1 MADVAA
7 IQKQVEFYFSDS
19 NFRRDKFL
27 QAETAKNADRF
38 VPFSVLFTFK
48 KLQALTTDA
57 AVLAS
62 ALEKSTVVEM
72 NEDRTALRRIHAATL
87 SDEDASKRTVAFSGL
102 GVLPPTIDQV
112 NEAFDADKVA
122 YTRIVKAA
130 GRFFGVVHVEFKDE
144 ATADAIVADKTIAIV
159 GRNPKKMRLSEYLAL
174 SHDDKRDFEKGIQAM
189 LKATGVPADA
199 TFQDTVTALEGL
211 WDDDRAKKPLINFFE
226 DLHELNLLYQQVS
239 AAAEALAY
247 FEAHPVEIL
256 GTKLSFELVSDEDA
270 LAARPRKDSKKRKVD
285 NADRKYVCIT
295 AIGKSVRMLDVKD
308 LVVQALGSSG
318 VRVPF
323 IEFQTGSSLAKINC
337 TDNTQATAVYEA
349 LSNLTPA
356 PQLGGKTPH
365 FHLLTVGD
373 EPAVEVDYENGLI
386 VKLTGVPSDV
396 SRDVIKEKLN
406 ELLGETGVVAYIQ
419 FQLGQTEALL
429 RVDVPKAATKLV
441 ELISSGDVAVKDQKI
456 GGAEILTG
464 DDEKAFWVDAETAR
478 RARFVQTDS
487 NKRQRQGDYG
497 GRGGPVRKLAY
508 VMRLGIARTTERAVI
523 AKESALIRTA
533 FKDNDKQ
540 YRHRNVAK
548 LLFIHMLGYPSHFG
562 QMECLKLIAANNF
575 SEKRIG
581 YLGLMLL
588 LTDQEEVLT
597 LVTNSLKKY
606 VIRQLDTST
615 SHFVEPILDLLRSKN
630 HAVLLTGVQLI
641 IDLLLIDRAVHG
653 EYFKGIV
660 PALVREL
667 RNLLSNNYTPE
678 YDVSGIVDPFLQV
691 NILRCYNEE
700 ASEAMN
706 DVLAQVAT
714 NTETSKNAGNAIL
727 YECVSTIMSIQSE
740 SGLKVLAINILGRL
754 ERALSLALVVTMVQV
769 IADDAPAVQRHRNT
783 IVDCLKDPDLSIRQ
797 RALELIY
804 ALVNESNIQAVRL
817 TATASVHE
825 LSGHAV
831 ERYAPTQRWHI
842 DTLITMLSIA
852 GSILPDEHISSSL
865 IVLIQKNPAL
875 HVYVVHKLFWA
886 LKEDMSQLAL
896 AHVGLWCIGEYGRAL
911 CGSDPPADEETL
923 QGKTR
928 VDEAVV
934 VDLVSTQRSSEFA
947 GLLEPQWSG
956 IRGDILA
963 PMPMIDMTRVR
974 TRQSQLLAFSAP
986 ATSADFDEAAP
997 TNGSSAPPTTAPVN
1011 LLDLDNIFGTSA
1023 ATTAP
1028 TTATPAPPAATPAV
1042 DLLADLFSSGPAP
1055 PSAMAVAPVVQP
1067 PGQHI
1072 RAYEKNGLALDI
1084 ELSKPNLS
1092 DPSISHILC
1101 LFTNKSAYQLDNFVF
1116 QAAFPKVPIEWR
1128 DGLFTFV

>member
-1 MADVAA
+1 MS
-7 IQKQVEFYFSDS
+7 IKL
-19 NFRRDKFL
+19 RDL
-27 QAETAKNADRF
+27 IRNVRAC
-38 VPFSVLFTFK
+38 
-48 KLQALTTDA
+48 
-57 AVLAS
+57 
-62 ALEKSTVVEM
+62 
-72 NEDRTALRRIHAATL
+72 
-87 SDEDASKRTVAFSGL
+87 
-102 GVLPPTIDQV
+102 
-112 NEAFDADKVA
+112 
-122 YTRIVKAA
+122 
-130 GRFFGVVHVEFKDE
+130 
-144 ATADAIVADKTIAIV
+144 KT
-159 GRNPKKMRLSEYLAL
+159 
-174 SHDDKRDFEKGIQAM
+174 
-189 LKATGVPADA
+189 
-199 TFQDTVTALEGL
+199 
-211 WDDDRAKKPLINFFE
+211 
-226 DLHELNLLYQQVS
+226 
-239 AAAEALAY
+239 AAE
-247 FEAHPVEIL
+247 
-256 GTKLSFELVSDEDA
+256 
-270 LAARPRKDSKKRKVD
+270 
-285 NADRKYVCIT
+285 
-295 AIGKSVRMLDVKD
+295 
-308 LVVQALGSSG
+308 
-318 VRVPF
+318 
-323 IEFQTGSSLAKINC
+323 
-337 TDNTQATAVYEA
+337 
-349 LSNLTPA
+349 
-356 PQLGGKTPH
+356 
-365 FHLLTVGD
+365 
-373 EPAVEVDYENGLI
+373 
-386 VKLTGVPSDV
+386 
-396 SRDVIKEKLN
+396 
-406 ELLGETGVVAYIQ
+406 
-419 FQLGQTEALL
+419 
-429 RVDVPKAATKLV
+429 
-441 ELISSGDVAVKDQKI
+441 
-456 GGAEILTG
+456 
-464 DDEKAFWVDAETAR
+464 
-478 RARFVQTDS
+478 
-487 NKRQRQGDYG
+487 
-497 GRGGPVRKLAY
+497 
-508 VMRLGIARTTERAVI
+508 ERAVI

-597 LVTNSLKKY
+597 LVTNSLKNDLNHANPFVVGLSLTAVGNIASPDMARDLITDIDKHLKSDNHFLRKKAALAC
-606 VIRQLDTST
+606 IRVFRQVPELVED
-615 SHFVEPILDLLRSKN
+615 FVEPILDLLRSKN

-691 NILRCYNEE
+691 NILSCLRLLGQDNEE

-740 SGLKVLAINILGRL
+740 SGLKVLAINILGRFL
-754 ERALSLALVVTMVQV
+754 LNRDNNIRYVALNTLSKV

-804 ALVNESNIQAVRL
+804 ALVNESNIQALAREMLNYLVVSPIDQKPALCSRI
-817 TATASVHE
+817 AD
-825 LSGHAV
+825 AV

-934 VDLVSTQRSSEFA
+934 VDLVSTIVRHPNASDQTKAYGLTAAVKLTTRLTQPDSIATLRALLTSHKAALAVDLQQRSSEFA

-1011 LLDLDNIFGTSA
+1011 LLDLDDIFGTSA

-1028 TTATPAPPAATPAV
+1028 TTAAPAPPAATPAV

-1055 PSAMAVAPVVQP
+1055 PSAMAVAPVVPSTAQLLDIFGGPPAAPAAPTTVVQP

-1116 QAAFPKVPIEWR
+1116 QAAFPKYIRLIMDPPSGASIPANLGGRITQLAKIQNSNHGEKPVMMRIKLEFTINGTKIE
-1128 DGLFTFV
+1128 DMATVNVFPPTF

>member
-1 MADVAA
+1 MS
-7 IQKQVEFYFSDS
+7 IKL
-19 NFRRDKFL
+19 RDL
-27 QAETAKNADRF
+27 IRNVRAC
-38 VPFSVLFTFK
+38 
-48 KLQALTTDA
+48 
-57 AVLAS
+57 
-62 ALEKSTVVEM
+62 
-72 NEDRTALRRIHAATL
+72 
-87 SDEDASKRTVAFSGL
+87 
-102 GVLPPTIDQV
+102 
-112 NEAFDADKVA
+112 
-122 YTRIVKAA
+122 
-130 GRFFGVVHVEFKDE
+130 
-144 ATADAIVADKTIAIV
+144 KT
-159 GRNPKKMRLSEYLAL
+159 
-174 SHDDKRDFEKGIQAM
+174 
-189 LKATGVPADA
+189 
-199 TFQDTVTALEGL
+199 
-211 WDDDRAKKPLINFFE
+211 
-226 DLHELNLLYQQVS
+226 
-239 AAAEALAY
+239 AAE
-247 FEAHPVEIL
+247 
-256 GTKLSFELVSDEDA
+256 
-270 LAARPRKDSKKRKVD
+270 
-285 NADRKYVCIT
+285 
-295 AIGKSVRMLDVKD
+295 
-308 LVVQALGSSG
+308 
-318 VRVPF
+318 
-323 IEFQTGSSLAKINC
+323 
-337 TDNTQATAVYEA
+337 
-349 LSNLTPA
+349 
-356 PQLGGKTPH
+356 
-365 FHLLTVGD
+365 
-373 EPAVEVDYENGLI
+373 
-386 VKLTGVPSDV
+386 
-396 SRDVIKEKLN
+396 
-406 ELLGETGVVAYIQ
+406 
-419 FQLGQTEALL
+419 
-429 RVDVPKAATKLV
+429 
-441 ELISSGDVAVKDQKI
+441 
-456 GGAEILTG
+456 
-464 DDEKAFWVDAETAR
+464 
-478 RARFVQTDS
+478 
-487 NKRQRQGDYG
+487 
-497 GRGGPVRKLAY
+497 
-508 VMRLGIARTTERAVI
+508 ERAVI

-597 LVTNSLKKY
+597 LVTNSLKNDLNHANPFVVGLSLTAVGNIASPDMARDLITDIDKHLKSDNHFLRKKAALAC
-606 VIRQLDTST
+606 IRVFRQVPELVED
-615 SHFVEPILDLLRSKN
+615 FVEPILDLLRSKN

-691 NILRCYNEE
+691 NILSCLRLLGQDNEE

-740 SGLKVLAINILGRL
+740 SGLKVLAINILGRFL
-754 ERALSLALVVTMVQV
+754 LNRDNNIRYVALNTLSKV

-804 ALVNESNIQAVRL
+804 ALVNESNIQALAREMLNYLVVSPIDQKPALCSRI
-817 TATASVHE
+817 AD
-825 LSGHAV
+825 AV

-934 VDLVSTQRSSEFA
+934 VDLVSTIVRHPNASDQTKAYGLTAAVKLTTRLTQPDSIATLRALLTSHKAALAVDLQQRSSEFA

-1011 LLDLDNIFGTSA
+1011 LLDLDDIFGTSA

-1028 TTATPAPPAATPAV
+1028 TTAAPAPPAATPAV

-1055 PSAMAVAPVVQP
+1055 PSAMAVAPVVPSTAQLLDIFGGPPAAPAAPTTVQP

-1116 QAAFPKVPIEWR
+1116 QAAFPKYIRLIMDPPSGASIPANLGGRITQLAKIQNSNHGEKPVMMRIKLEFTINGTKIE
-1128 DGLFTFV
+1128 DMATVNVFPPTF